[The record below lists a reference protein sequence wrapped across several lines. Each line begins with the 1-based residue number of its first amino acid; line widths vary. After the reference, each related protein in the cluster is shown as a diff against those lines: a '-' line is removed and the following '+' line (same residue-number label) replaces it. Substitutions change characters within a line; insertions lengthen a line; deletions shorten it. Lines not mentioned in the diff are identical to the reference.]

1 LSLLFIAVSL
11 VFLATHIY
19 VIAIQLIYKC
29 KLNIEEC
36 QMQLKKIPATVV
48 TGFLGSGKTTLLS
61 NVLKQ
66 AQGKRI
72 AVIVNEFGEL
82 DIDADLLRS
91 CPLDCEEESST
102 SATNQDGIYELANG
116 CICCTVE
123 EEFLPV
129 MQQLV
134 ERRDDIDHILIE
146 TSGLAL
152 PKPLVQAFNW
162 PEIKQHCTVDAVI
175 TVIDGP
181 AVAAGRF
188 AHDTEQVQK
197 QRLADENLDHD
208 PSLKELLDDQLSA
221 ADLVA
226 VSKNDLLNESQR
238 EQVKSIVTH
247 KVPES
252 VKTIYTSNGE
262 VSLDVLIG
270 IESAA
275 EDRINH
281 VHTHHDHHH
290 EHGEHHEH
298 AHDHFDSFV
307 ISLGEVNGDALHSLI
322 KDLISQHNIYR
333 AKGFAALPGKPMRQ
347 VLQAVGKRL
356 DVHFDRLW
364 NQDEAR
370 KTQLVFIGKGI
381 RKHEIEQVLKKA
393 EV

>member
-1 LSLLFIAVSL
+1 
-11 VFLATHIY
+11 
-19 VIAIQLIYKC
+19 
-29 KLNIEEC
+29 
-36 QMQLKKIPATVV
+36 MQLQKIPATVV

-61 NVLKQ
+61 SVIKQ

-91 CPLDCEEESST
+91 CPVDCGEGGVGVDGE
-102 SATNQDGIYELANG
+102 NGIYELANG

-162 PEIKQHCTVDAVI
+162 PEIKQYFTVDAVI
-175 TVIDGP
+175 TLVDGP

-188 AHDTEQVQK
+188 GDNEEQIQQ
-197 QRLADENLDHD
+197 QRLADENLDHGS
-208 PSLKELLDDQLSA
+208 SLKELLDDQLSA
-221 ADLVA
+221 ADLVV
-226 VSKNDLLNESQR
+226 VSKNDLLDEAGRSY
-238 EQVKSIVTH
+238 VKSIVEA
-247 KVPES
+247 KVPAA
-252 VKTIYTSNGE
+252 VKTIYTQQGE
-262 VSLDVLIG
+262 AALNTLMG

-275 EDRINH
+275 EDRIDA
-281 VHTHHDHHH
+281 VHNHHDHHH
-290 EHGEHHEH
+290 EHGHDHDH

-307 ISLGEVNGDALHSLI
+307 VHFGEVDGDKLQAVLS
-322 KDLISQHNIYR
+322 DLLVKHNIYR

-347 VLQAVGKRL
+347 VLQAVGQRL

-364 NQDEAR
+364 QVDEPRA
-370 KTQLVFIGKGI
+370 TQLVFIGKGI
-381 RKHEIEQVLKKA
+381 EHGKINTALQQA
-393 EV
+393 ELVTQ